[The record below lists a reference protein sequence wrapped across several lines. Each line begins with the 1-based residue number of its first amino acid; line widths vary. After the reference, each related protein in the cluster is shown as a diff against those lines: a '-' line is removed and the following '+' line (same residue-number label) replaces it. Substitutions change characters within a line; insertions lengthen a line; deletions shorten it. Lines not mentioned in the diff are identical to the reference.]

1 MSWLRLEGWW
11 VSCIW
16 LFHVDSLWQLHTSAA
31 KLKKKG
37 AVSNGLLTS
46 RNSRHSWGIHCEWG
60 FLYRMEVKGTSSIII
75 HKWGNVPAIRRSF
88 FVLPAW
94 GWPSRSLDWDMQD
107 GPPENSW
114 QLPNRNHCNVGKTI
128 MNHPQFHHKYIGG
141 TNHQNVED
149 LLNLLSFWPHYTWF
163 SNGMATFTVGAFGMM
178 NPNDCRHSPSMS

>member
-1 MSWLRLEGWW
+1 MVCWPLETQGIAGEYTVNEGFYIEWKWKEHHPSSSTNGGMSLLSEDLFS
-11 VSCIW
+11 SCPR
-16 LFHVDSLWQLHTSAA
+16 
-31 KLKKKG
+31 G
-37 AVSNGLLTS
+37 
-46 RNSRHSWGIHCEWG
+46 
-60 FLYRMEVKGTSSIII
+60 
-75 HKWGNVPAIRRSF
+75 
-88 FVLPAW
+88 

-107 GPPENSW
+107 GPLENSW

-163 SNGMATFTVGAFGMM
+163 SNGMATFTVAAFGMM